1 MKVKVQRPN
10 LRIHCHKARFSQRN
24 RSLNYLVTWR
34 SLQGIPGREM
44 WRENTSLG
52 QGYRVGRL
60 YQRRALHVYGRPQ
73 LSPQLLPLCQAGLL
87 TDRTCNPASLS
98 FCQPP
103 ASSAPPWD
111 PPLSSDSIPSPLF
124 PHVVLSPQ
132 SVFFMIDFFS
142 SKLQLFCSLMAPSQF
157 WVSLGFTGMLPWAGT
172 LLLAPRPAPSSFSC
186 TSLTGEGPVPCTP
199 LQPLLLLTAR
209 ALGNVSWRLLSRSN
223 RSLLHPPY
231 SAPFLSQS
239 CEKMYV

>member
-1 MKVKVQRPN
+1 MCPEICILNTTQVKSLWDAVSKTFLKIFNKYKNDWKMKVKVQRPN

-60 YQRRALHVYGRPQ
+60 YQRRALHVCGRPQ

-87 TDRTCNPASLS
+87 TDRTRNPASLS

-111 PPLSSDSIPSPLF
+111 PAFELRFHPQPPLPSRCT
-124 PHVVLSPQ
+124 LSPEC
-132 SVFFMIDFFS
+132 VFYDWLFF
-142 SKLQLFCSLMAPSQF
+142 K
-157 WVSLGFTGMLPWAGT
+157 
-172 LLLAPRPAPSSFSC
+172 
-186 TSLTGEGPVPCTP
+186 
-199 LQPLLLLTAR
+199 
-209 ALGNVSWRLLSRSN
+209 
-223 RSLLHPPY
+223 
-231 SAPFLSQS
+231 
-239 CEKMYV
+239 